1 MDIDSAAQTT
11 VVLAFLGGMF
21 QYVVIK
27 PLTARI
33 EELKD
38 AIVVMKEESKERT
51 RVLNEMEKRMIL
63 YEAKV
68 DALHRRLDDME
79 RRQHDGQ

>member
-79 RRQHDGQ
+79 RRQHDG